1 MVSRCAGYDGSK
13 ERNDCCAGLYFV
25 EYLDRVIFVCV
36 IRVNLVRG
44 KRRVSYV
51 SGQLVSGKMPL

>member
-13 ERNDCCAGLYFV
+13 ERNDSCAGLYFV
-25 EYLDRVIFVCV
+25 EYRDRVIFVCV

-44 KRRVSYV
+44 KRLGSYV
-51 SGQLVSGKMPL
+51 FGS